1 MNKIK
6 SLEEQLI
13 STHRAFAKA
22 PKRAEQREQKLSY
35 MEKNYANLEG
45 EVKEMR

>member
-13 STHRAFAKA
+13 PPTELSQKLLNERNK
-22 PKRAEQREQKLSY
+22 REQKLSY